1 MTVNAQCI
9 VECFQP
15 LNDRL
20 AIGIRQMSHAA
31 AVAQFALRNI
41 GKLLG
46 QGVEP
51 ADQLPYLI
59 GRGRN
64 INARG
69 RLGYLRAVVHWQRC
83 LCGDEPLLA
92 QLVPELGG
100 ERLLQR
106 DAT

>member
-1 MTVNAQCI
+1 MTVGAQCI

-64 INARG
+64 INARAPATFAPWSTG
-69 RLGYLRAVVHWQRC
+69 KGAC
-83 LCGDEPLLA
+83 AATSLC
-92 QLVPELGG
+92 
-100 ERLLQR
+100 
-106 DAT
+106 